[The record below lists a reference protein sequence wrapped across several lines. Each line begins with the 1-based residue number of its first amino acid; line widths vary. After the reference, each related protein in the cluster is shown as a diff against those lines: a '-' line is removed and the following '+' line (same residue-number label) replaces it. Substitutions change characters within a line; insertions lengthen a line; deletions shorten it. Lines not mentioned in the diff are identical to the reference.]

1 MWPFGKSTVD
11 RVKDAFKA
19 QALLAP
25 LNLDARVDGGTV
37 FVTGSVPTDKYG
49 GLVRV
54 VASGID
60 GVKDVD
66 ISGLIPAAQSP
77 ATHTDS
83 VHFRKSYG
91 NFQNR
96 YQAALTLPEASVEIG
111 AVDIGTRSEG
121 TELQASQPTAPAY
134 DDAQADKIVAQA
146 VAEHTRIAK
155 GVWNAIKADG
165 ELKDDPINVM
175 QRGSSIILTGAVDS
189 EHELHLT
196 ANLARSISDVEAVDA
211 SGLKVVGG
219 TRELVKEKNAGGDTV
234 YTIQAGDTLIA
245 VALKHFGNAGRYKD
259 IFHYNNLPN
268 PDDIKVG
275 QQIRISG

>member
-25 LNLDARVDGGTV
+25 LNLEVRLDGGTA

-49 GLVRV
+49 GLVKV

-66 ISGLIPAAQSP
+66 ISGLIPAAQAAP
-77 ATHTDS
+77 A
-83 VHFRKSYG
+83 
-91 NFQNR
+91 
-96 YQAALTLPEASVEIG
+96 LPEASVEVG
-111 AVDIGTRSEG
+111 AADAGTVFEG
-121 TELQASQPTAPAY
+121 TVAQAAPAY
-134 DDAQADKIVAQA
+134 DDAQADEIVAQA
-146 VAEHTRIAK
+146 LAEHNRIAK

-165 ELKDDPINVM
+165 ELKDDPIDVM
-175 QRGSSIILTGAVDS
+175 QSGSSIILTGAVDS
-189 EHELHLT
+189 EHELHLA
-196 ANLARSISDVEAVDA
+196 ANLARSVEGVEAVDA

-219 TRELVKEKNAGGDTV
+219 TKELVKEKDAGGDTV
-234 YTIQAGDTLIA
+234 YTVKGGDTLSAI
-245 VALKHFGNAGRYKD
+245 ALKYFGDAGRYKD
-259 IFHYNNLPN
+259 ISHYNNLSN

-275 QQIRISG
+275 QQIRIPG

>member
-25 LNLDARVDGGTV
+25 LNLDVRVDGGTA

-66 ISGLIPAAQSP
+66 ISGLIPAAQ
-77 ATHTDS
+77 
-83 VHFRKSYG
+83 
-91 NFQNR
+91 
-96 YQAALTLPEASVEIG
+96 AAPTLPEASVEIG
-111 AVDIGTRSEG
+111 AANSGTGSEG

-134 DDAQADKIVAQA
+134 DDAQADEIVAQA
-146 VAEHTRIAK
+146 LAEHTRIAK

-165 ELKDDPINVM
+165 ELKDDPIDVM
-175 QRGSSIILTGAVDS
+175 QSGSSIILTGAVDS
-189 EHELHLT
+189 EHELHLA
-196 ANLARSISDVEAVDA
+196 ANLARSIEGVEAVDA

-219 TRELVKEKNAGGDTV
+219 TKELVKEKDAGGDTV
-234 YTIQAGDTLIA
+234 YTVKGGDTLSAI
-245 VALKHFGNAGRYKD
+245 ALKYFGDAGRYKD
-259 IFHYNNLPN
+259 ISHYNNLSN

-275 QQIRISG
+275 QQIRIPG

>member
-25 LNLDARVDGGTV
+25 LNLDVRVDGGTA

-49 GLVRV
+49 GLVKV

-66 ISGLIPAAQSP
+66 VSGLIPAAQ
-77 ATHTDS
+77 
-83 VHFRKSYG
+83 
-91 NFQNR
+91 
-96 YQAALTLPEASVEIG
+96 AAPTLPEASVEIG
-111 AVDIGTRSEG
+111 AADAG
-121 TELQASQPTAPAY
+121 TELQASQPTTPAY
-134 DDAQADKIVAQA
+134 DDAQADEIVAQA
-146 VAEHTRIAK
+146 LAEHTRIAK

-165 ELKDDPINVM
+165 ELKDDPIDVM
-175 QRGSSIILTGAVDS
+175 QSGSSIILTGAVDS
-189 EHELHLT
+189 EHELHLA
-196 ANLARSISDVEAVDA
+196 ANLARSIEGVEAVDA

-219 TRELVKEKNAGGDTV
+219 TKELVKEKDAGGDTV
-234 YTIQAGDTLIA
+234 YTIQAGDTLTA
-245 VALKHFGNAGRYKD
+245 VALKYFGDAGRYKD
-259 IFHYNNLPN
+259 ISHYNNLSN

-275 QQIRISG
+275 QQIRIPG

>member
-25 LNLDARVDGGTV
+25 LNLEVRVDGGTA

-49 GLVRV
+49 GLVKV

-66 ISGLIPAAQSP
+66 VSGLIPAAQAAP
-77 ATHTDS
+77 A
-83 VHFRKSYG
+83 
-91 NFQNR
+91 
-96 YQAALTLPEASVEIG
+96 APEASVEIG
-111 AVDIGTRSEG
+111 TADAGTDAG
-121 TELQASQPTAPAY
+121 TDAQAAPAY
-134 DDAQADKIVAQA
+134 DDAQADEIVAQA
-146 VAEHTRIAK
+146 VAEHNRIAK

-165 ELKDDPINVM
+165 ELKDDPIDVL
-175 QRGSSIILTGAVDS
+175 QSGSSIILTGAVDS
-189 EHELHLT
+189 EHELHLA
-196 ANLARSISDVEAVDA
+196 ANLARSISGVEAVDA

-219 TRELVKEKNAGGDTV
+219 TRELVKEKDAGGDTV
-234 YTIQAGDTLIA
+234 YTIQAGDTLSA
-245 VALKHFGNAGRYKD
+245 VALKYFGDAGRYKD
-259 IFHYNNLPN
+259 ISHYNNLSN

-275 QQIRISG
+275 QQIRIPG

>member
-25 LNLDARVDGGTV
+25 LNLEVKLDGGTA

-49 GLVRV
+49 GLVKV

-66 ISGLIPAAQSP
+66 ISGLIPAAQAAP
-77 ATHTDS
+77 A
-83 VHFRKSYG
+83 
-91 NFQNR
+91 
-96 YQAALTLPEASVEIG
+96 APEASVEIG
-111 AVDIGTRSEG
+111 SADTG
-121 TELQASQPTAPAY
+121 TETQAAPAY
-134 DDAQADKIVAQA
+134 DDAQADEIVAQA
-146 VAEHTRIAK
+146 VAEHNRIAK

-165 ELKDDPINVM
+165 ELKDDPIDVM
-175 QRGSSIILTGAVDS
+175 QSGSSIILTGAVDS
-189 EHELHLT
+189 EHELHLA
-196 ANLARSISDVEAVDA
+196 ANLARSIDGVEAVDA

-219 TRELVKEKNAGGDTV
+219 ARELVKEKDAGGDTV
-234 YTIQAGDTLIA
+234 YTVKGGDTLSAI
-245 VALKHFGNAGRYKD
+245 ALKYFGDAGRYKD
-259 IFHYNNLPN
+259 ISHYNNLSN

-275 QQIRISG
+275 QQIRIPG

>member
-25 LNLDARVDGGTV
+25 LNLDVRVDGGTA

-49 GLVRV
+49 GLVKV

-66 ISGLIPAAQSP
+66 VSGLV
-77 ATHTDS
+77 ATA
-83 VHFRKSYG
+83 
-91 NFQNR
+91 
-96 YQAALTLPEASVEIG
+96 QAAPTLPQASVEIG
-111 AVDIGTRSEG
+111 AADAG
-121 TELQASQPTAPAY
+121 TELQASQATTPAY
-134 DDAQADKIVAQA
+134 DDAQADEIVAQA
-146 VAEHTRIAK
+146 LAEHTRIAK

-165 ELKDDPINVM
+165 ELKDDPIDVM
-175 QRGSSIILTGAVDS
+175 QSGSSIILTGAVDS
-189 EHELHLT
+189 EHELHLA
-196 ANLARSISDVEAVDA
+196 ANLARSIEGVEAVDA

-219 TRELVKEKNAGGDTV
+219 TKELVKEKDAGGDTV
-234 YTIQAGDTLIA
+234 YTIQAGDTLTA
-245 VALKHFGNAGRYKD
+245 VALKYFGDAGRYKD
-259 IFHYNNLPN
+259 ISHYNNLSN

-275 QQIRISG
+275 QQIRIPG